1 MGYLERLGIVG
12 LLVEVDILDMLSFQE
27 RLGLVDVVGGIHDI
41 QGFLDKLDFL
51 DFGND
56 VVGFQTNVG
65 LLLL

>member
-1 MGYLERLGIVG
+1 M
-12 LLVEVDILDMLSFQE
+12 
-27 RLGLVDVVGGIHDI
+27 GLVDVVGGIHDI